1 MKKDKNFKVRLGVFI
16 IVGILLFVGGIYY
29 IGKNQN
35 LFSDSFK
42 LKAIFNNVGGLQL
55 GNNVRFSG
63 INIGTVNEI
72 EIINDT
78 SVMVEFLLEQRV
90 RPFVKTN
97 ANAVIGSEGL
107 MGNKVINIIPGTPGF
122 KAVENNDTLLTIK
135 PLDIDD
141 ILKSVKATADNAQ
154 VLTGDLAY
162 LTTNIRGGKGMVGKL
177 FSDTVFAKNIDKT
190 IVNLKK
196 GSQGL
201 SENMEAAKSSFLLK
215 PLFKKKKKK
224 DDKEDAGSAKQ
235 EQHDKQ
241 EKQDKRDERE
251 HDKQDKK
258 VERVQEKQDKKDERE
273 HEKQEKREEKD
284 SQ

>member
-16 IVGILLFVGGIYY
+16 VVGIMLFIGGIYY
-29 IGKNQN
+29 IGKNRN
-35 LFSDSFK
+35 LFSDTFQLSAAFH
-42 LKAIFNNVGGLQL
+42 NVAGLQI

-63 INIGTVNEI
+63 INIGTVDAI
-72 EIINDT
+72 QIVNDT
-78 SVMVEFLLEQRV
+78 SVMVDFLLEQRV
-90 RPFVKTN
+90 RPFIKKN
-97 ANAVIGSEGL
+97 ANAIIGSEGL
-107 MGNKVINIIPGTPGF
+107 MGNKVINIIPGTIGF
-122 KAVENNDTLLTIK
+122 KHVEDKDTLATIK

-177 FSDTVFAKNIDKT
+177 FSDTVFAKNIDRT

-201 SENMEAAKSSFLLK
+201 SENMDAAKESFLLK

-224 DDKEDAGSAKQ
+224 DEKDA
-235 EQHDKQ
+235 ET
-241 EKQDKRDERE
+241 
-251 HDKQDKK
+251 DKQDKQGK
-258 VERVQEKQDKKDERE
+258 QDKQDKQDKKDEKNE
-273 HEKQEKREEKD
+273 QK
-284 SQ
+284 